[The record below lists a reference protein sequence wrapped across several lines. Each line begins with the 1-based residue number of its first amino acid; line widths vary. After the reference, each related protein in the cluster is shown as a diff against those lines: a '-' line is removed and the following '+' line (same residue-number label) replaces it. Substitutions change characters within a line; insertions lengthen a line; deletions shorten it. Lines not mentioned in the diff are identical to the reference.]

1 MNNRSTIIAKDK
13 ICFRDGLLMF
23 LLIPVLAFMIPLVF
37 FGLHLFREPLLNQ
50 RVYITTLII
59 TTIIWVGNR
68 FIMIWSRTRYPLFE
82 ENRIRLRFQTIV
94 MVLYTFLAT
103 NLMGYMLKGYCDFQ
117 NGTYPGR
124 TLGDILFNS
133 NSASFFCTL
142 TVVAIYESIYFM
154 QQLKLSVEEKEL
166 LKRESLMAQLNAL
179 KTQVN
184 PHFLFNNLNT
194 LCSIIPEN
202 PDQAVAFVQQLSKVY
217 RHILEVKDEKSIP
230 LKDEM
235 AVLEA
240 YAFLLKTRFGDNLE
254 IDMRVGPK
262 QMDDLIVPLS
272 LQLLMENAIKHNIVS
287 QDRPLKI
294 IVKIVDGRLV
304 VSNNLQKKNQ
314 IIESTGIGLT
324 NIRNR
329 YKLLTDKLILVTETV
344 SDFTVS
350 IPLIQS

>member
-1 MNNRSTIIAKDK
+1 
-13 ICFRDGLLMF
+13 
-23 LLIPVLAFMIPLVF
+23 
-37 FGLHLFREPLLNQ
+37 
-50 RVYITTLII
+50 
-59 TTIIWVGNR
+59 
-68 FIMIWSRTRYPLFE
+68 
-82 ENRIRLRFQTIV
+82 
-94 MVLYTFLAT
+94 
-103 NLMGYMLKGYCDFQ
+103 
-117 NGTYPGR
+117 
-124 TLGDILFNS
+124 
-133 NSASFFCTL
+133 
-142 TVVAIYESIYFM
+142 
-154 QQLKLSVEEKEL
+154 
-166 LKRESLMAQLNAL
+166 MAQLNAL

-254 IDMRVGPK
+254 IDMQVDPK
-262 QMDDLIVPLS
+262 QMEDLIVPLS

-294 IVKIVDGRLV
+294 IVKIIDGRLV

-329 YKLLTDKLILVTETV
+329 YKLLTDKLILVTETLN
-344 SDFTVS
+344 DFTVS